1 MCLFDTAL
9 VEHCAPTLAGVKPAN
24 LFRFRSQSLAQI
36 RWDVSRGE
44 RALASRGIRVCIL
57 KECPSS
63 NACMIYIYRWAW
75 VERLLSEDRNR
86 TFLEAAG
93 YTPSGLPDMLNQL
106 SGRLCLEQDYPHE
119 IGLFLGYP
127 LEDVVGFIENHGWNY
142 TCCGYWKS
150 YGDPEAAQKC
160 FDRYRRC
167 TEFYKRRYAQGTSI
181 LELVVAA

>member
-1 MCLFDTAL
+1 MCLFETAL

-36 RWDVSRGE
+36 RWDVSRWE

-86 TFLEAAG
+86 TF
-93 YTPSGLPDMLNQL
+93 
-106 SGRLCLEQDYPHE
+106 
-119 IGLFLGYP
+119 
-127 LEDVVGFIENHGWNY
+127 
-142 TCCGYWKS
+142 
-150 YGDPEAAQKC
+150 
-160 FDRYRRC
+160 
-167 TEFYKRRYAQGTSI
+167 
-181 LELVVAA
+181 